1 MLIYILG
8 LEKSGKILTV
18 TKYLHHSRKLK
29 EGRTHVGSM
38 EIMHTSEIHPPV
50 TMIAVYTSTRKVQK
64 CFLKGNLLINGPVK
78 LNQYQQTFL
87 DHKKE

>member
-1 MLIYILG
+1 
-8 LEKSGKILTV
+8 
-18 TKYLHHSRKLK
+18 
-29 EGRTHVGSM
+29 
-38 EIMHTSEIHPPV
+38 MHTSEIHPPV
-50 TMIAVYTSTRKVQK
+50 TMIAVYTSARKVQK

>member
-1 MLIYILG
+1 MY
-8 LEKSGKILTV
+8 EAWKSI
-18 TKYLHHSRKLK
+18 HQ
-29 EGRTHVGSM
+29 
-38 EIMHTSEIHPPV
+38 IIHPPV
-50 TMIAVYTSTRKVQK
+50 TMIAVYTSARKVQK